1 MITRDTLNNASH
13 HDGYLSTD
21 HSNCIHDDRN
31 DDDREQMLTI
41 SSEEF
46 VWSFA
51 YDIESDHGS
60 KHYLDTF
67 NNMKPSLI
75 TKIIL

>member
-1 MITRDTLNNASH
+1 MPHTTMGIYSV
-13 HDGYLSTD
+13 STD

-46 VWSFA
+46 VLKCKTYNLLYFQLNVS
-51 YDIESDHGS
+51 
-60 KHYLDTF
+60 
-67 NNMKPSLI
+67 
-75 TKIIL
+75 

>member
-1 MITRDTLNNASH
+1 MITRDPLNNAFNTM
-13 HDGYLSTD
+13 GIYTVSTD

-46 VWSFA
+46 VLKCKTYNLLYFQLNVS
-51 YDIESDHGS
+51 
-60 KHYLDTF
+60 
-67 NNMKPSLI
+67 
-75 TKIIL
+75 

>member
-1 MITRDTLNNASH
+1 MINRDPLNNASKTM
-13 HDGYLSTD
+13 GIYTVSTD

-46 VWSFA
+46 VLKCKTYNLLYFQLNVS
-51 YDIESDHGS
+51 
-60 KHYLDTF
+60 
-67 NNMKPSLI
+67 
-75 TKIIL
+75 

>member
-1 MITRDTLNNASH
+1 MPRTTMGIYSV
-13 HDGYLSTD
+13 STD

-46 VWSFA
+46 VLKVNSIQRTFKLSIVLNWM
-51 YDIESDHGS
+51 S
-60 KHYLDTF
+60 KHLLGLLLF
-67 NNMKPSLI
+67 SGVV
-75 TKIIL
+75 